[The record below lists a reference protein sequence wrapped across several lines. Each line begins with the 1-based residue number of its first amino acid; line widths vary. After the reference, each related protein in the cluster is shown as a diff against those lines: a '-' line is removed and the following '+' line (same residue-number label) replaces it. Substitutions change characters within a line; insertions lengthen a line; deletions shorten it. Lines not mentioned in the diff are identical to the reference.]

1 MLKNLRTPL
10 PSLRYGIALMAV
22 AIALLLTLPL
32 SPLLKPTIFPL
43 FFVAVMVSAWY
54 GGLRSGL
61 LATGVAAVAIAYF
74 FIPAPGVLAD
84 VDALSRLAL
93 FVLVALL
100 TSLVASGWKHANQ
113 ALQESELRFR
123 SVAQSASDAVIV
135 ADSLGNIVVWN
146 ITAQKMFGY
155 QEAEVLGKP
164 VTLLMPVRYRDAHSK
179 GLERL
184 RTTGESRLIG
194 KTVEL
199 HGLRKDGQEFPLE
212 LSVAAWQSER
222 GASYSGIIRDITQ
235 RRQADEALRNA
246 HAELET
252 RVRERTAELYAANA
266 QLRQEIHAHRRDKE
280 QKEKLVHDLG
290 ERVKELTVLH
300 RMARLLQDEH
310 RPLGTLLR
318 EIAAI
323 LPPAS
328 QYPEVAAA
336 RVMFDGAEYTTANF
350 SRSSWKLSAE
360 FTTVGGKHGGLEV
373 AYLEERP
380 DEAEGPFL
388 AEERSLINSLAEM
401 LMSYLERKEAE
412 ERVAQVTR
420 ELVARNEELWRLQ
433 KEMGQVEPLA
443 ALGRV
448 TGMIAHELGTP
459 LNTVLGHSQLL
470 SEEELTEGGR
480 HRLKTIQEQI
490 QRMVNTVQYYLSRT
504 RGSQPARG
512 QVNLNQVVL
521 ETVALLKPVF
531 EQHGLRLS
539 TALAESLPML
549 SAHRGSLQRVLINLL
564 NNSVDALKKGG
575 KVIIATRMVSRSL
588 ETGEEGIEV
597 EVTDTG
603 EGISPEALP
612 KVFDLFVTSKE
623 PAKGTGLGLA
633 VCREIVKSHGGT
645 IQITSKLSEGT
656 CVRIFLPTDHSAS
669 QPASAEVKENG
680 ANFDRG

>member
-212 LSVAAWQSER
+212 LSVAAWQSELSR
-222 GASYSGIIRDITQ
+222 RDGLEELVVFVAPSRPGHPGRLIRDLDRRLQATRAATQ
-235 RRQADEALRNA
+235 FVVLTPE
-246 HAELET
+246 ELE
-252 RVRERTAELYAANA
+252 R
-266 QLRQEIHAHRRDKE
+266 
-280 QKEKLVHDLG
+280 
-290 ERVKELTVLH
+290 
-300 RMARLLQDEH
+300 RMADN
-310 RPLGTLLR
+310 GY
-318 EIAAI
+318 
-323 LPPAS
+323 S
-328 QYPEVAAA
+328 
-336 RVMFDGAEYTTANF
+336 RVVDRR
-350 SRSSWKLSAE
+350 SR
-360 FTTVGGKHGGLEV
+360 
-373 AYLEERP
+373 
-380 DEAEGPFL
+380 
-388 AEERSLINSLAEM
+388 
-401 LMSYLERKEAE
+401 
-412 ERVAQVTR
+412 
-420 ELVARNEELWRLQ
+420 
-433 KEMGQVEPLA
+433 
-443 ALGRV
+443 
-448 TGMIAHELGTP
+448 
-459 LNTVLGHSQLL
+459 
-470 SEEELTEGGR
+470 
-480 HRLKTIQEQI
+480 
-490 QRMVNTVQYYLSRT
+490 
-504 RGSQPARG
+504 
-512 QVNLNQVVL
+512 
-521 ETVALLKPVF
+521 
-531 EQHGLRLS
+531 
-539 TALAESLPML
+539 
-549 SAHRGSLQRVLINLL
+549 
-564 NNSVDALKKGG
+564 
-575 KVIIATRMVSRSL
+575 
-588 ETGEEGIEV
+588 
-597 EVTDTG
+597 
-603 EGISPEALP
+603 
-612 KVFDLFVTSKE
+612 
-623 PAKGTGLGLA
+623 
-633 VCREIVKSHGGT
+633 
-645 IQITSKLSEGT
+645 
-656 CVRIFLPTDHSAS
+656 
-669 QPASAEVKENG
+669 
-680 ANFDRG
+680 